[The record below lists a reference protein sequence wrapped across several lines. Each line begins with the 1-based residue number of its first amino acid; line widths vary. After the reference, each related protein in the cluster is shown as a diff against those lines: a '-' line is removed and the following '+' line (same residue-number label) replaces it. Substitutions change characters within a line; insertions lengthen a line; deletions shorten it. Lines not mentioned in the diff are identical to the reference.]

1 MPFDLIHTH
10 TENSPVLTTAQ
21 ILDNCP
27 AAFTKT
33 KNPELSGRYGFVDT
47 AAAISILNDHG
58 WNPVRA
64 VQKPSRLSEN
74 IPFQEH
80 MISFAATDNN
90 DRENQPNIILYNSH
104 NGKSALKLF
113 VGVYRMLCSNG
124 IIAGDSLFESK
135 MRHSATTANGFS
147 KLIQSQ
153 SDNVPALMDKIDGMQ
168 NQILDHDQIVDF
180 AYDAVNLRWDML
192 QETPPED
199 RTGSYA
205 DQFRTVK
212 QALRVRRHGDGG
224 NDKYTVF
231 NRLQESLIRGGVEI
245 ESYTKRNP
253 NGATR
258 KAKPLASLAE
268 TVRVNREL
276 WNLAD
281 KVAA

>member
-1 MPFDLIHTH
+1 MFDLIHTH
-10 TENSPVLTTAQ
+10 TENAPVLTMQQ
-21 ILDNCP
+21 IRSHVP
-27 AAFTKT
+27 AAFTDT
-33 KNPELSGRYGFVDT
+33 KAPATSGRYGFVST
-47 AAAISILNDHG
+47 AQAISILNDHG

-64 VQKPSRLSEN
+64 VQKPSRLAEN

-80 MISFAATDNN
+80 MISFAPSALD

-147 KLIQSQ
+147 NLIKSQ

-168 NQILDHDQIVDF
+168 SQILDHDQIVDF
-180 AYDAVNLRWDML
+180 AYDAVNLRWNML
-192 QETPPED
+192 QETPPEN

>member
-10 TENSPVLTTAQ
+10 TENSAVLTTAQ

-80 MISFAATDNN
+80 MISFAATADN

-147 KLIQSQ
+147 NLIQSQ
-153 SDNVPALMDKIDGMQ
+153 SDNVPAVMDKIDGMQ
-168 NQILDHDQIVDF
+168 NHILDHDQIVDL

-192 QETPPED
+192 QETPPD
-199 RTGSYA
+199 MRNGSYA
-205 DQFRTVK
+205 DFVRTVK
-212 QALRVRRHGDGG
+212 QSLRVRRYGDGG

-245 ESYTKRNP
+245 VSYTKRNP
-253 NGATR
+253 SGVTR
-258 KAKPLASLAE
+258 KAKPLSSLAE

>member
-1 MPFDLIHTH
+1 MFDLIHTH
-10 TENSPVLTTAQ
+10 TENAPVLTMEQ
-21 ILDNCP
+21 IWDNAP
-27 AAFTKT
+27 AAFTPNKS
-33 KNPELSGRYGFVDT
+33 PELSGRYGFVDT

-74 IPFQEH
+74 IPFQDH
-80 MISFAATDNN
+80 MLSFAPAQLD
-90 DRENQPNIILYNSH
+90 DRENQPNLILYNSH

-113 VGVYRMLCSNG
+113 IGVYRCLCSNG

-135 MRHSATTANGFS
+135 LRHSATTANGFS
-147 KLIQSQ
+147 NLIQSQ
-153 SDNVPALMDKIDGMQ
+153 SDNVPMLMDRIDGMQ
-168 NQILDHDQIVDF
+168 NHILDHDQIVDF

-192 QETPPED
+192 QDTPPD
-199 RTGSYA
+199 NRNGSYA

-253 NGATR
+253 TGAIR
-258 KAKPLASLAE
+258 KAKGIASLAE

-281 KVAA
+281 SVAA

>member
-10 TENSPVLTTAQ
+10 TENAPVLSTAD
-21 ILDNCP
+21 IWDNCP
-27 AAFTKT
+27 AAFTKS
-33 KNPELSGRYGFVDT
+33 KSPELSGRYGFVDT

-74 IPFQEH
+74 IPFQDH

-113 VGVYRMLCSNG
+113 IGVYRMLCSNG

-147 KLIQSQ
+147 NLIQSQ

-192 QETPPED
+192 QDTPPD
-199 RTGSYA
+199 NRNGSYA

-281 KVAA
+281 SVAA

>member
-10 TENSPVLTTAQ
+10 TENAPVLSTAD
-21 ILDNCP
+21 IWDNCP
-27 AAFTKT
+27 AAFTKS
-33 KNPELSGRYGFVDT
+33 KSPELSGRYGFVDT

-74 IPFQEH
+74 IPFQDH

-113 VGVYRMLCSNG
+113 IGVYRMLCSNG

-147 KLIQSQ
+147 NLIQSQ

-180 AYDAVNLRWDML
+180 AYDAVNLRWDM
-192 QETPPED
+192 D
-199 RTGSYA
+199 R
-205 DQFRTVK
+205 K
-212 QALRVRRHGDGG
+212 
-224 NDKYTVF
+224 
-231 NRLQESLIRGGVEI
+231 GV
-245 ESYTKRNP
+245 
-253 NGATR
+253 
-258 KAKPLASLAE
+258 
-268 TVRVNREL
+268 V
-276 WNLAD
+276 
-281 KVAA
+281 

>member
-1 MPFDLIHTH
+1 MFDLIHTH
-10 TENSPVLTTAQ
+10 TENAPVLTMEQ
-21 ILDNCP
+21 IWDNAP
-27 AAFTKT
+27 AAFTPNKS
-33 KNPELSGRYGFVDT
+33 PELSGRYGFVDT

-74 IPFQEH
+74 IPFQDH
-80 MISFAATDNN
+80 MLSFAPAQLD
-90 DRENQPNIILYNSH
+90 DRDNQPNLILYNSH

-113 VGVYRMLCSNG
+113 IGVYRCLCSNG

-135 MRHSATTANGFS
+135 LRHSATTANGFS
-147 KLIQSQ
+147 NLIQSQ
-153 SDNVPALMDKIDGMQ
+153 SDNVPMLMDRIDGMQ
-168 NQILDHDQIVDF
+168 NHILDHDQIVDF

-192 QETPPED
+192 QDTPPD
-199 RTGSYA
+199 NRNGSYA

-281 KVAA
+281 RVAA

>member
-1 MPFDLIHTH
+1 MFDLIHTH
-10 TENSPVLTTAQ
+10 TESAPVLSTAD
-21 ILDNCP
+21 IWDNCP

-33 KNPELSGRYGFVDT
+33 KAPELSGRYGFVDT

-74 IPFQEH
+74 IPFQDH
-80 MISFAATDNN
+80 MLSFAPAQLD
-90 DRENQPNIILYNSH
+90 DRENQPNLILYNSH

-113 VGVYRMLCSNG
+113 IGVYRCLCSNG

-135 MRHSATTANGFS
+135 LRHSATTANGFS
-147 KLIQSQ
+147 NLITSQ
-153 SDNVPALMDKIDGMQ
+153 SNNVPMLMDKIDGMQ
-168 NQILDHDQIVDF
+168 NHILDHDQIVDF

-192 QETPPED
+192 QDTPPD
-199 RTGSYA
+199 NRNGSYA

-253 NGATR
+253 TGAIR

-281 KVAA
+281 SVAA

>member
-10 TENSPVLTTAQ
+10 TENAPVLTTAQ

-27 AAFTKT
+27 AAFTQRKS
-33 KNPELSGRYGFVDT
+33 PELSGRYGFVDT

-74 IPFQEH
+74 IPFQDH
-80 MISFAATDNN
+80 MLSFAPAQVD
-90 DRENQPNIILYNSH
+90 DLDNQPNLILYNSH

-113 VGVYRMLCSNG
+113 IGVYRCLCSNG

-135 MRHSATTANGFS
+135 LRHSATTANGFS
-147 KLIQSQ
+147 NLIQSQ
-153 SDNVPALMDKIDGMQ
+153 SNNVPMLMDKIDGMQ

-192 QETPPED
+192 QDTPPD
-199 RTGSYA
+199 NRNGSYA

-253 NGATR
+253 TGAIR
-258 KAKPLASLAE
+258 KAKGISSLAE

-281 KVAA
+281 SVAA

>member
-1 MPFDLIHTH
+1 MPFDLIHKH
-10 TENSPVLTTAQ
+10 TENSAVLTTAQ

-80 MISFAATDNN
+80 MISFAATADN

-113 VGVYRMLCSNG
+113 IGVYRMLCSNG

-147 KLIQSQ
+147 NLIQSQ
-153 SDNVPALMDKIDGMQ
+153 SDNVPMLMDKIDGMQ

-192 QETPPED
+192 QETPPEN

-245 ESYTKRNP
+245 ESFTKRNP

-258 KAKPLASLAE
+258 KAKPLFSLAE

-281 KVAA
+281 SVAA

>member
-1 MPFDLIHTH
+1 MFDLIHTH
-10 TENSPVLTTAQ
+10 TENAPVLTMEQ
-21 ILDNCP
+21 IWDNAP
-27 AAFTKT
+27 AAFTPNKS
-33 KNPELSGRYGFVDT
+33 PELSGRYGFVDT

-74 IPFQEH
+74 IPFQDH
-80 MISFAATDNN
+80 MLSFAPAQLD
-90 DRENQPNIILYNSH
+90 DRDNQPNLILYNSH

-113 VGVYRMLCSNG
+113 IGVYRCLCSNG

-135 MRHSATTANGFS
+135 LRHSATTANGFS
-147 KLIQSQ
+147 NLITSQ
-153 SDNVPALMDKIDGMQ
+153 SNNVPMLMDKIDGMQ

-192 QETPPED
+192 QDTPPD
-199 RTGSYA
+199 NRNGSYA

-231 NRLQESLIRGGVEI
+231 NRLQESLIRGGVDI

-253 NGATR
+253 TGAIR
-258 KAKPLASLAE
+258 KAKGIASLAE

-281 KVAA
+281 SVAA

>member
-10 TENSPVLTTAQ
+10 TESAPVLTTAQ

-47 AAAISILNDHG
+47 AAAISILNDHR

-80 MISFAATDNN
+80 MISFAPAQLD

-113 VGVYRMLCSNG
+113 VGVYRCLCSNG

-147 KLIQSQ
+147 NLIQSQ
-153 SDNVPALMDKIDGMQ
+153 SDNVPMLMDKIDGMQ
-168 NQILDHDQIVDF
+168 NHILDHDQIVDF

-192 QETPPED
+192 QDTPPD
-199 RTGSYA
+199 NRNGSYA

-281 KVAA
+281 RVAA

>member
-1 MPFDLIHTH
+1 MFDLIHTH
-10 TENSPVLTTAQ
+10 TESAPVLTTAQ

-27 AAFTKT
+27 AAFTQRKS
-33 KNPELSGRYGFVDT
+33 PELSGRYGFVDT

-64 VQKPSRLSEN
+64 VQKPSRLAEN
-74 IPFQEH
+74 IPFQDH
-80 MISFAATDNN
+80 MLSFAPAQVD
-90 DRENQPNIILYNSH
+90 DLDNQPNLILYNSH

-113 VGVYRMLCSNG
+113 IGVYRCLCSNG

-135 MRHSATTANGFS
+135 LRHSATTANGFS
-147 KLIQSQ
+147 NLITSQ
-153 SDNVPALMDKIDGMQ
+153 SNNVPMLMDRIDGMQ
-168 NQILDHDQIVDF
+168 NHILDHDQIVDF

-192 QETPPED
+192 QDTPPD
-199 RTGSYA
+199 NRNGSYA

-253 NGATR
+253 TGAIR
-258 KAKPLASLAE
+258 KAKGIASLAE

-281 KVAA
+281 SVAA

>member
-1 MPFDLIHTH
+1 
-10 TENSPVLTTAQ
+10 
-21 ILDNCP
+21 
-27 AAFTKT
+27 
-33 KNPELSGRYGFVDT
+33 
-47 AAAISILNDHG
+47 
-58 WNPVRA
+58 
-64 VQKPSRLSEN
+64 
-74 IPFQEH
+74 
-80 MISFAATDNN
+80 
-90 DRENQPNIILYNSH
+90 
-104 NGKSALKLF
+104 
-113 VGVYRMLCSNG
+113 
-124 IIAGDSLFESK
+124 
-135 MRHSATTANGFS
+135 
-147 KLIQSQ
+147 
-153 SDNVPALMDKIDGMQ
+153 
-168 NQILDHDQIVDF
+168 
-180 AYDAVNLRWDML
+180 ML

-212 QALRVRRHGDGG
+212 QALRVRRQGDGG

-281 KVAA
+281 RVAA

>member
-10 TENSPVLTTAQ
+10 TESAPVLTTAQ

-27 AAFTKT
+27 AAFTQRKS
-33 KNPELSGRYGFVDT
+33 PELSRRYGFVDT
-47 AAAISILNDHG
+47 AQAISILNDHG

-74 IPFQEH
+74 IPFQDH
-80 MISFAATDNN
+80 MLSFAPAQLD
-90 DRENQPNIILYNSH
+90 DRDNQPNLILYNSH

-113 VGVYRMLCSNG
+113 IGVYRCLCSNG

-135 MRHSATTANGFS
+135 LRHSATTANGFS
-147 KLIQSQ
+147 NLITSQ
-153 SDNVPALMDKIDGMQ
+153 SNNVPMLMDRIDGMQ
-168 NQILDHDQIVDF
+168 SQILDHDQIVDF

-192 QETPPED
+192 QDTPPD
-199 RTGSYA
+199 NRNGSYA

-212 QALRVRRHGDGG
+212 QALRVRRHGDAG

-281 KVAA
+281 RVAA

>member
-1 MPFDLIHTH
+1 MFDLIHTH
-10 TENSPVLTTAQ
+10 TENAPVLTMEQ
-21 ILDNCP
+21 IWDNAP
-27 AAFTKT
+27 AAFTPNKS
-33 KNPELSGRYGFVDT
+33 PELSGRYGFVDT

-74 IPFQEH
+74 IPFQDH
-80 MISFAATDNN
+80 MLSFAPAQLD
-90 DRENQPNIILYNSH
+90 DRENQPNLILYNSH

-113 VGVYRMLCSNG
+113 IGVYRCLCSNG

-135 MRHSATTANGFS
+135 LRHSATTANGFS
-147 KLIQSQ
+147 NLITSQ
-153 SDNVPALMDKIDGMQ
+153 SNNVPMLMDRIDGMQ

-192 QETPPED
+192 QDTPPD
-199 RTGSYA
+199 NRNGSYA

-212 QALRVRRHGDGG
+212 QALRVRRHGDAG

-281 KVAA
+281 SVAA

>member
-1 MPFDLIHTH
+1 MFDLIHTH
-10 TENSPVLTTAQ
+10 TENAPVLSNAD
-21 ILDNCP
+21 IWDNCP
-27 AAFTKT
+27 AAFTKS
-33 KNPELSGRYGFVDT
+33 KSPELSGRYGFVDT
-47 AAAISILNDHG
+47 AQAISILNDHG

-74 IPFQEH
+74 IPFQDH
-80 MISFAATDNN
+80 MLSFAPAQVD
-90 DRENQPNIILYNSH
+90 DLDNQPNLILYNSH

-113 VGVYRMLCSNG
+113 IGVYRCLCSNG

-135 MRHSATTANGFS
+135 LRHSATTANGFS
-147 KLIQSQ
+147 NLITSQ
-153 SDNVPALMDKIDGMQ
+153 SNNVPMLMDKIDGMQ
-168 NQILDHDQIVDF
+168 NHILDHDQIVDF

-192 QETPPED
+192 QDTPPD
-199 RTGSYA
+199 NRNGSYA

-281 KVAA
+281 RVAA

>member
-1 MPFDLIHTH
+1 MFDLIHTH
-10 TENSPVLTTAQ
+10 TENAPVLTMEQ
-21 ILDNCP
+21 IWDNAP
-27 AAFTKT
+27 AAFTPNKS
-33 KNPELSGRYGFVDT
+33 PELSGRYGFVDT

-64 VQKPSRLSEN
+64 VQKPSRLAEN

-80 MISFAATDNN
+80 MLSFAPSAVD

-135 MRHSATTANGFS
+135 LRHSATTANGFS
-147 KLIQSQ
+147 NLVQSQ
-153 SDNVPALMDKIDGMQ
+153 SNNVPMLMDKIDGMQ
-168 NQILDHDQIVDF
+168 NHILDHDQIVDF

-192 QETPPED
+192 QDTPPD
-199 RTGSYA
+199 NRNGSYA

-253 NGATR
+253 TGAIR

>member
-1 MPFDLIHTH
+1 MFDLIHTH
-10 TENSPVLTTAQ
+10 TESAPVLTTAQ

-27 AAFTKT
+27 AAFTQRKS
-33 KNPELSGRYGFVDT
+33 PELSGRYGFVDT

-64 VQKPSRLSEN
+64 VQKPSRLAEN
-74 IPFQEH
+74 IPFQDH
-80 MISFAATDNN
+80 MLSFAPAQVD
-90 DRENQPNIILYNSH
+90 DLDNQPNLILYNSH

-113 VGVYRMLCSNG
+113 IGVYRCLCSNG

-135 MRHSATTANGFS
+135 LRHSATTASGFS
-147 KLIQSQ
+147 NLITSQ
-153 SDNVPALMDKIDGMQ
+153 SNNVPVLMDKIDGMQ
-168 NQILDHDQIVDF
+168 NHILDHDQIVDF

-192 QETPPED
+192 QDTPPD
-199 RTGSYA
+199 NRNGSYA

-281 KVAA
+281 SVAA

>member
-10 TENSPVLTTAQ
+10 TENSAVLTTAQ

-27 AAFTKT
+27 AAFTQSKY
-33 KNPELSGRYGFVDT
+33 PELSGRYGFVDT

-80 MISFAATDNN
+80 MISFAPVALD

-147 KLIQSQ
+147 NLIQSQ
-153 SDNVPALMDKIDGMQ
+153 SDNVPAVMDKIDGMQ
-168 NQILDHDQIVDF
+168 NHILDHDQIVDL

-192 QETPPED
+192 QETPPD
-199 RTGSYA
+199 NRSGSYA
-205 DQFRTVK
+205 DFVRTVK
-212 QALRVRRHGDGG
+212 QSLRVRRYGDGG

-245 ESYTKRNP
+245 ESFTKRNP

-258 KAKPLASLAE
+258 KAKPLFSLAE

-281 KVAA
+281 TVAA

>member
-1 MPFDLIHTH
+1 MFDLIHTH
-10 TENSPVLTTAQ
+10 TENAPVLTMEQ
-21 ILDNCP
+21 IWDNAP
-27 AAFTKT
+27 AAFTPNKS
-33 KNPELSGRYGFVDT
+33 PELSGRYGFVDT

-74 IPFQEH
+74 IPFQDH
-80 MISFAATDNN
+80 MLSFAPAQVD
-90 DRENQPNIILYNSH
+90 DRDNQPNLILYNSH

-135 MRHSATTANGFS
+135 LRHSATTANGFS
-147 KLIQSQ
+147 NLITSQ
-153 SDNVPALMDKIDGMQ
+153 SNNVPMLMDKIDGMQ
-168 NQILDHDQIVDF
+168 NHILDHDQIVDF

-192 QETPPED
+192 QDTPPD
-199 RTGSYA
+199 NRNGSYA

-281 KVAA
+281 RVAA

>member
-1 MPFDLIHTH
+1 MFDLIHTH
-10 TENSPVLTTAQ
+10 TENAPVLTMEQ
-21 ILDNCP
+21 IWDNAP
-27 AAFTKT
+27 AAFTPNKS
-33 KNPELSGRYGFVDT
+33 PELSGRYGFVDT

-74 IPFQEH
+74 IPFQDH
-80 MISFAATDNN
+80 MLSFAPAQLD
-90 DRENQPNIILYNSH
+90 DRENQPNLILYNSH
-104 NGKSALKLF
+104 NGKSALKF
-113 VGVYRMLCSNG
+113 FIGVCRCLCSNG

-135 MRHSATTANGFS
+135 LRHSATTANGFS
-147 KLIQSQ
+147 NLITSQ
-153 SDNVPALMDKIDGMQ
+153 SNNVPMLMDKIDGMQ
-168 NQILDHDQIVDF
+168 NHILDHDQIVDF

-192 QETPPED
+192 QDTPPD
-199 RTGSYA
+199 NRNGSYA

-253 NGATR
+253 TGAIR
-258 KAKPLASLAE
+258 KAKGIASLAE

-281 KVAA
+281 SVAA

>member
-1 MPFDLIHTH
+1 MFDLIHTH
-10 TENSPVLTTAQ
+10 TESAPVLTTAQ

-27 AAFTKT
+27 AAFTQT

-80 MISFAATDNN
+80 MISFAPSALD

-147 KLIQSQ
+147 NLIQSQ

-192 QETPPED
+192 QETPPEN

-245 ESYTKRNP
+245 ESFTKRNP
-253 NGATR
+253 AGATR

-281 KVAA
+281 SVAA

>member
-1 MPFDLIHTH
+1 MFDLIHTH
-10 TENSPVLTTAQ
+10 TESAPVLTTAD
-21 ILDNCP
+21 IWRSCP
-27 AAFTKT
+27 AAFTKS
-33 KNPELSGRYGFVDT
+33 KSPELSGRYGFVDT
-47 AAAISILNDHG
+47 AAAISILHDHG

-74 IPFQEH
+74 IPFQDH
-80 MISFAATDNN
+80 MLSFAPAQLDE
-90 DRENQPNIILYNSH
+90 RENQPNLILYNSH

-113 VGVYRMLCSNG
+113 IGVYRCLCSNG

-135 MRHSATTANGFS
+135 LRHSATTANGFS
-147 KLIQSQ
+147 NLITSQ
-153 SDNVPALMDKIDGMQ
+153 SNNVPMLMDKIDGMQ
-168 NQILDHDQIVDF
+168 NHILDHDQIVDF

-192 QETPPED
+192 QDTPPD
-199 RTGSYA
+199 NRNGSYA

-212 QALRVRRHGDGG
+212 QALRVRRHGDAG

-253 NGATR
+253 TGAIR
-258 KAKPLASLAE
+258 KAKGIASLAE

-281 KVAA
+281 SVAA